1 MPGPPPE
8 HPHLR
13 LLKGNP
19 GKRPARKPPE
29 PVRTEQCPDPP
40 EHLTGHARE
49 AWLQLAPELQRL
61 NLLTVLNVGR
71 LVPIAAPMPTGNK
84 PKRRCSARAS

>member
-19 GKRPARKPPE
+19 GKRPARQPPE
-29 PVRTEQCPDPP
+29 PARTEQCPEPP

-49 AWLQLAPELQRL
+49 AWLHLRTLLELAPDNFVTIKIE
-61 NLLTVLNVGR
+61 V
-71 LVPIAAPMPTGNK
+71 
-84 PKRRCSARAS
+84 